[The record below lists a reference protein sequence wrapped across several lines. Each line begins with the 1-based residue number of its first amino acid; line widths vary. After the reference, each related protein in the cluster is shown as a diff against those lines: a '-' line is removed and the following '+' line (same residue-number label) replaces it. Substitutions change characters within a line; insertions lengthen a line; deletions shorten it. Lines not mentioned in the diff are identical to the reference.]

1 MLLKRDQVH
10 QRPPQCYTTSRA
22 HATCALIVAFT
33 VLLSPQVL
41 KARCLIAAEEGA
53 SLPQGDVIV
62 DLAGMGGSQ
71 GGGYSLGG
79 RLGLIGDRELQLR
92 VGGCQRDVQSSRDD
106 AEVSLW
112 GNGVSLGLKQ
122 GLLSAQQ
129 TGSVALSVSVTTDLL
144 DASDGQERG
153 EAYTSLGFTPTAL
166 ISYPFSIT
174 ADREGFITL
183 RLSAGAQFID
193 RHLQDS
199 HLEFHPVIGLSGGA
213 EILPLLSLR
222 GALNWQDGGAFG
234 GASIAYRF

>member
-1 MLLKRDQVH
+1 MSSKRDQAH
-10 QRPPQCYTTSRA
+10 QRPPQRDTASRA
-22 HATCALIVAFT
+22 QATCALIVALT
-33 VLLSPQVL
+33 VLLNPQAL
-41 KARCLIAAEEGA
+41 SARCLIAAEEGA
-53 SLPQGDVIV
+53 PLSQGDVIA
-62 DLAGMGGSQ
+62 DLAGMGGTQ

-79 RLGLIGDRELQLR
+79 RLGLTGDRELQLR
-92 VGGCQRDVQSSRDD
+92 VGGCQRDIQSSRDD

-122 GLLSAQQ
+122 GLLSAKQ
-129 TGSVALSVSVTTDLL
+129 TGAVALSVSIATELL

-153 EAYTSLGFTPTAL
+153 EAYTSLGLTPTAL
-166 ISYPFSIT
+166 VSYPFSIT
-174 ADREGFITL
+174 ANREGFITL
-183 RLSAGAQFID
+183 RLSGGVQFID
-193 RHLQDS
+193 RNLQDS